1 MCDSSMAK
9 FFTTPMLWYFLFL
22 CFIYLMEL
30 SVRAGMRVR
39 WCFNMIEIVD
49 FGVLTIN
56 NVQVTLMQTL
66 RIIPTQNVVIVLRVV
81 QPVFLIYNVSMQ
93 RFFLAVEIIASPD
106 VPNSDSLVIIWFSN
120 SGPSSL
126 MSEVSADPQLVP
138 SPQKLRCLTFSNSF
152 ILGQMIVLVSL

>member
-1 MCDSSMAK
+1 
-9 FFTTPMLWYFLFL
+9 
-22 CFIYLMEL
+22 
-30 SVRAGMRVR
+30 
-39 WCFNMIEIVD
+39 MIEIVD

-106 VPNSDSLVIIWFSN
+106 VPNSDSLVII
-120 SGPSSL
+120 
-126 MSEVSADPQLVP
+126 
-138 SPQKLRCLTFSNSF
+138 
-152 ILGQMIVLVSL
+152 